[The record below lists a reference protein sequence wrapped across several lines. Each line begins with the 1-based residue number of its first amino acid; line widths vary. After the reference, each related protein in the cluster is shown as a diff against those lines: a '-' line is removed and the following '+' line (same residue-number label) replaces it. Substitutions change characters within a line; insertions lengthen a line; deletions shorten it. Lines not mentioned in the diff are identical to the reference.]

1 MIYFCRKTI
10 EKQEKHT
17 KQTENARELLLAGLR
32 LEYGIER
39 LPVIAASELGKPYFP
54 EMPQI
59 FFNYSHCREGILCG
73 ISSTPIGVDMETV
86 RDYKGPLVKR
96 VCHEQEASLLQEAAQ
111 KNRVLTRIWVAKE
124 AYLKYLGTGIRSDMR
139 LLDMSAAVRQ
149 DKFTYGGCFLRLWE
163 QEEICMCACT
173 EAPYRGALTQLEI

>member
-73 ISSTPIGVDMETV
+73 ISSTPNGVDMCGITKDRWLSGCV
-86 RDYKGPLVKR
+86 M
-96 VCHEQEASLLQEAAQ
+96 
-111 KNRVLTRIWVAKE
+111 NRKCLFCRKQRRR
-124 AYLKYLGTGIRSDMR
+124 TG
-139 LLDMSAAVRQ
+139 
-149 DKFTYGGCFLRLWE
+149 C
-163 QEEICMCACT
+163 
-173 EAPYRGALTQLEI
+173 